1 MTEHSH
7 RVGAPYRVTSPKAA
21 EEFSSNIQAALD
33 QFGSSILAAF
43 GLKADEPAQE
53 DDLLVTDK
61 KILEQF
67 SEVMTLKSKTAL
79 QGDAMKML
87 YTQVRELERQLGES
101 RESLAKRSD
110 ALAKADARLSRIRH
124 ELRYN
129 PQITAQSHLN
139 RVRRVAG
146 VGRYSS

>member
-21 EEFSSNIQAALD
+21 EEFASNIQAALD
-33 QFGSSILAAF
+33 QFGSAILDAF
-43 GLKADEPAQE
+43 GIK
-53 DDLLVTDK
+53 DK
-61 KILEQF
+61 DTPEQF

-87 YTQVRELERQLGES
+87 YTQVRELERQLGET

-110 ALAKADARLSRIRH
+110 ALTKADARLSRVRY
-124 ELRYN
+124 ELRYD
-129 PQITAQSHLN
+129 PRITAQSHLN